1 MTGISA
7 VEMDSQTEKV
17 GLPGF
22 SNQSYFGTDL
32 DINDFVDR
40 FEILNNGGRI

>member
-22 SNQSYFGTDL
+22 TGESYLGTQSEIDF
-32 DINDFVDR
+32 FVDR
-40 FEILNNGGRI
+40 FADLNREVVG